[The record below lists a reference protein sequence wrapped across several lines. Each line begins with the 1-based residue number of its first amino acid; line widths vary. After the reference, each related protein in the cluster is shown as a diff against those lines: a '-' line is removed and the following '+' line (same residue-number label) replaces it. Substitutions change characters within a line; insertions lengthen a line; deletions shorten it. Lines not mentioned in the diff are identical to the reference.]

1 MKLLTA
7 NLTGKPLDW
16 ALNHALMLENGF
28 VPEIAG
34 AAGAPSELY
43 SHTDPAVCLWLI
55 KEYRASIDQVE
66 HDPLVEVH
74 IWFALTDE
82 ADPDFDCQSVIGD
95 TVEQAVARCVVQMRL
110 GDEVEVPDE
119 LGVMTND
126 HLP

>member
-1 MKLLTA
+1 MNAKDVIKGIE
-7 NLTGKPLDW
+7 GKALDW
-16 ALNHALMLENGF
+16 ALNYALMLENGF

-66 HDPLVEVH
+66 HDPRVEVH

-110 GDEVEVPDE
+110 GDEVEVPSE
-119 LGVMTND
+119 LREVQ
-126 HLP
+126 P